1 MTMTMTTTTAAT
13 NQTLLIDHLDTPL
26 GPFRLIADRAGR
38 LHAAGWDDDQTNGRM
53 ERAYTH
59 NPRLGLVRA
68 TDPGGLTSAIRAYF
82 AGELSAIDGL
92 PIADA
97 AGTPFQRAV
106 WGALRTIPCGQTRSY
121 GEIARQIG
129 RPAAVRAVAL
139 ANGSNPIG
147 VIVPCHR
154 VIGASGKLVGY
165 GGGLDRKRWLLAHER
180 GAGAGAALELPF
192 PAARPQV

>member
-1 MTMTMTTTTAAT
+1 MTMNTTTTTALADD
-13 NQTLLIDHLDTPL
+13 TLLIDHADTPL
-26 GPFRLIADRAGR
+26 GPFKLIADRAGR

-53 ERAYTH
+53 ERAYTQ

-68 TDPGGLTSAIRAYF
+68 TDPGGLTTAIRAYF
-82 AGELSAIDGL
+82 AGHLSAVDGL

-129 RPAAVRAVAL
+129 RPSAVRAVGL

-165 GGGLDRKRWLLAHER
+165 GGGLERKRWLLAHER
-180 GAGAGAALELPF
+180 GHGAALELPF
-192 PAARPQV
+192 PTARPRL